1 MELFK
6 ELTDVSQMMT
16 QKETLQSTLQSSR
29 AGCGCNA
36 CLIHAYLNACFV
48 QGVRRLGAA
57 AVDLC
62 HVALGVVDATWEYQL
77 KPWDVTGGCVI
88 LLEAGGKL
96 TTMDGQPYSVFS
108 RSMLA
113 SNGPLHPQLL
123 QYTQPKT
130 EALLRQGFDLSEWF
144 VPRGS
149 AWSSFD
155 PEVLQA
161 ADRNREAFKL
171 RARCSGA
178 RTLSQVACTK
188 LRRDRR
194 PPKAHKG
201 QNRL

>member
-6 ELTDVSQMMT
+6 ELTDVSQEGQKQHPHSDACLGSLAHNWPHSWLFATAIWSMMMT

-96 TTMDGQPYSVFS
+96 TTMDGQPY
-108 RSMLA
+108 
-113 SNGPLHPQLL
+113 
-123 QYTQPKT
+123 
-130 EALLRQGFDLSEWF
+130 
-144 VPRGS
+144 
-149 AWSSFD
+149 
-155 PEVLQA
+155 
-161 ADRNREAFKL
+161 
-171 RARCSGA
+171 
-178 RTLSQVACTK
+178 
-188 LRRDRR
+188 
-194 PPKAHKG
+194 
-201 QNRL
+201 